1 MIRAWWMMAEG
12 GSLLRARH
20 TVPGLCGGC
29 SPHASQLE
37 HGFPGKRTRT
47 AFLPLNRT
55 QPSLTRLFA
64 SEWFSR
70 RLIFFRWWISLSWTW
85 TQQRPVSSDWGQCNT
100 KFSPFDFLTSWVL
113 TPKPHGTLH
122 VLWLWEKPL
131 TDVSPLPTAS
141 IDPFFCHSKYYNWT
155 TNVWG
160 NERIF

>member
-1 MIRAWWMMAEG
+1 MKEDVQHPPLFRDQTKRFIMGSCFVSYYILGAFLKWRNRVLISPPMEKMIRAWWMMAEG
-12 GSLLRARH
+12 GSVLRARH
-20 TVPGLCGGC
+20 CVPGLCGGC

-100 KFSPFDFLTSWVL
+100 KFSPFDFLPSL
-113 TPKPHGTLH
+113 
-122 VLWLWEKPL
+122 E
-131 TDVSPLPTAS
+131 
-141 IDPFFCHSKYYNWT
+141 F
-155 TNVWG
+155 
-160 NERIF
+160 